1 MIWMLPIG
9 LLMTTL
15 LAMGIGLMLAPLNVI
30 SEDIGHLFRFI
41 VRAGFFVSPVM
52 WTYEM
57 FLERDPTGQWIDV
70 VMLNPMVVPLTLVR
84 HGIDGSTM
92 DIATN
97 HMLYSIV
104 FSVAVFLIGMTVFKR
119 WESKVVKYL

>member
-1 MIWMLPIG
+1 MLYLEVEFSAMIWMVPLG

-15 LAMGIGLMLAPLNVI
+15 LAMGIGLMMAPLNVI

-57 FLERDPTGQWIDV
+57 FLERDPTGQWLDI
-70 VMLNPMVVPLTLVR
+70 VMLNPMVVPLT
-84 HGIDGSTM
+84 M
-92 DIATN
+92 
-97 HMLYSIV
+97 
-104 FSVAVFLIGMTVFKR
+104 
-119 WESKVVKYL
+119 VVMELTGV